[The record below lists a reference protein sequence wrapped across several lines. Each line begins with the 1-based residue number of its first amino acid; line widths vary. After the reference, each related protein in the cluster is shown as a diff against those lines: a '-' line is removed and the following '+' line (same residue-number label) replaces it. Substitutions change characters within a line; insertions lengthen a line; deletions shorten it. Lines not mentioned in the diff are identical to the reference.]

1 MRRRLLGRI
10 FLLVF
15 LLAAFQSGRI
25 FYAESGSHAAPS
37 ARDLTI
43 WIALV
48 IACFAIA
55 GGALL
60 LWWRRRQPRGAQI
73 VSFAALK
80 AHCDHSHRDH
90 RAGETTR
97 EPLFFGG
104 IEGYSPEAATSHFFL
119 AGGTGSG
126 KTLNLSMMMASV
138 LPAIWK
144 GGSDQPDRD
153 RKTGEPC
160 AKNEVFND
168 QLFNDRRAVIF
179 DVKQDMISTLLALE
193 APLSHLK
200 IFNPFDARCTAWDM
214 ARDIEGPDTALQL
227 ATILIPDNPRESNR
241 YFSDAAR
248 DLLCGA
254 IQVFIERQSAWQLA
268 DLILTMRTPD
278 RLRAVLALTGRGRD
292 LIALHME
299 AATTSLNILSTARTK
314 LAPFEVVAALWKR
327 AAAQNRTLSLKT
339 FLTQPGVLILG
350 NNQSAL
356 APIQPINR
364 VIFRRLTELLL
375 DQNESPTRRTWFFL
389 DEARKIGQ
397 LDGLD
402 DLMTNGRSKG
412 ACVVLGF
419 QDIAGMREVYGPHVA
434 EEILGMCG
442 TLGILKISGATTP
455 QWAST
460 ILGEREEA
468 IATRGS
474 SATEMGR
481 LTESEGESWGIRPL
495 LLPSQFRALPRPEK
509 GKPVCGY
516 FRSAFLEN
524 PAFRDKVYRA
534 EIAPAELAR
543 RLPVPTPAQRALN
556 FKPWPNA
563 KSKYLENWE
572 WPDYERLKLPPSGPE
587 EETSEHPTNQYQRS
601 GVGFWREP
609 I

>member
-1 MRRRLLGRI
+1 MRRRILWRI
-10 FLLVF
+10 FLLF
-15 LLAAFQSGRI
+15 FTLAAFQTGLI
-25 FYAESGSHAAPS
+25 L
-37 ARDLTI
+37 ARSSLEGAGASLQEWGMGAVLCAI
-43 WIALV
+43 CLGIVAWALWQ
-48 IACFAIA
+48 
-55 GGALL
+55 
-60 LWWRRRQPRGAQI
+60 WWERRGPRGAQLA
-73 VSFAALK
+73 SFAALK
-80 AHCDHSHRDH
+80 AGCEKHADDSM
-90 RAGETTR
+90 R

-104 IEGYSPEAATSHFFL
+104 VDGYSPEAATSHFFL

-126 KTLNLSMMMASV
+126 KTLNLSMMMGSV

-144 GGSDQPDRD
+144 QDGDRQDSDQ
-153 RKTGEPC
+153 KAET
-160 AKNEVFND
+160 
-168 QLFNDRRAVIF
+168 QSFNDRRAVIF

-193 APLSHLK
+193 APPSHLK

-214 ARDIEGPDTALQL
+214 ATDIDGPDTALQL

-278 RLRAVLALTGRGRD
+278 RLRAVLTLTQRGRD
-292 LIALHME
+292 LIALHLE

-327 AAAQNRTLSLKT
+327 AAAQGRTLSLKA

-350 NNQSAL
+350 NNQSAI
-356 APIQPINR
+356 APIQAINR

-389 DEARKIGQ
+389 DEARKIGK

-442 TLGILKISGATTP
+442 SLGILKISGATTP

-468 IATRGS
+468 IATRGYS
-474 SATEMGR
+474 STEMGR
-481 LTESEGESWGIRPL
+481 ITENEGESWGIRPL

-524 PAFRDKVYRA
+524 AAFRDKVYRA
-534 EIAPAELAR
+534 DIAPAELGR
-543 RLPVPTPAQRALN
+543 RLPVPTAEQRRLN
-556 FKPWPNA
+556 FQPWTDA
-563 KSKYLENWE
+563 SFKYLENWGRA
-572 WPDYERLKLPPSGPE
+572 DYERLKLPWPQEQTDGHSNNEQGQTSKVPFYDPFE
-587 EETSEHPTNQYQRS
+587 EKRNRLPLVS
-601 GVGFWREP
+601 
-609 I
+609 